1 MFLFWWE
8 GGGDIG
14 YALLCVYSWDQAYM
28 HIVTRLKEVSFFQG
42 CAFRDPLYCIIQSH
56 LAS

>member
-1 MFLFWWE
+1 MFLFW
-8 GGGDIG
+8 GGGG
-14 YALLCVYSWDQAYM
+14 YWLYTSLCSWDQAYM

-42 CAFRDPLYCIIQSH
+42 CAFRDPVYCIIQSH